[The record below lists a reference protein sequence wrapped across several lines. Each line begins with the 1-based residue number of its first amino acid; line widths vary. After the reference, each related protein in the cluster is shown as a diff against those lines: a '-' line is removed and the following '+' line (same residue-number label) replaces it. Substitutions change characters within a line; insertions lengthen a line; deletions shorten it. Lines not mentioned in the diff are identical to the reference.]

1 MFFENLQN
9 KLSKITNT
17 SLTEVIYKNILI
29 NSKISKK
36 HLSIKNFRGKNFNN
50 SKVALIVAGGPSLRK
65 NDFRKSIIKFRE
77 KFYIICADGTLYY
90 LLEKKIIPDLVV
102 TLDPHKKRI
111 VRWFGDKKLSKEDI
125 AKDDYYR
132 RQDIDLKF
140 RNEVIT
146 NKKILKYTNKY
157 GKILNIAPCTSSSK
171 SVVNRLVEMKSK
183 LYWWNPFLDNPQKKN
198 SLTKKI
204 YKINKLPIINSIGN
218 VGSACWVMAESV
230 FNFRKIALIGMDNG
244 YYIDTPIKAT
254 QYYDILTKTFGKK
267 NIKKFYKKIYNKK
280 IKKYFYTDHVYFWY
294 KSIFLDAVK
303 SSTSRTF
310 NCTEGGIIFE
320 KPIITIKFKDFC
332 KTELTK

>member
-1 MFFENLQN
+1 LFFDKIQK
-9 KLSKITNT
+9 KLSQITNS
-17 SLTEVIYKNILI
+17 SLTQEIYKNVLR

-36 HLSIKNFRGKNFNN
+36 NFSIKELRGKNYNN
-50 SKVALIVAGGPSLRK
+50 AKVALIVAGGPSLRK
-65 NDFRKSIIKFRE
+65 KDFRETIKKHRNL
-77 KFYIICADGTLYY
+77 FYIICADGTLYY

-111 VRWFGDKKLSKEDI
+111 VRWFGDKKLSKSDI

-140 RNEVIT
+140 RNEIIT
-146 NKKILKYTNKY
+146 NKKIIKYTNRY

-171 SVVNRLVEMKSK
+171 SVVDRLIEMKSN
-183 LYWWNPFLDNPQKKN
+183 LFWWNPFLDNPKKKN

-204 YKINKLPIINSIGN
+204 FKLNKLPVINSIGN
-218 VGSACWVMAESV
+218 VGSACWVIAESV
-230 FNFRKIALIGMDNG
+230 FNFKKIVLIGMDNG
-244 YYIDTPIKAT
+244 YYIDTPIRAT
-254 QYYDILTKTFGKK
+254 QYYDILIKTFGKN

-280 IKKYFYTDHVYFWY
+280 LKKYFYTDHVYFWY
-294 KSIFLDAVK
+294 KTLFLDAVK
-303 SSTSRTF
+303 SSNSRTY

-320 KPIITIKFKDFC
+320 KPIITRKFKDFC